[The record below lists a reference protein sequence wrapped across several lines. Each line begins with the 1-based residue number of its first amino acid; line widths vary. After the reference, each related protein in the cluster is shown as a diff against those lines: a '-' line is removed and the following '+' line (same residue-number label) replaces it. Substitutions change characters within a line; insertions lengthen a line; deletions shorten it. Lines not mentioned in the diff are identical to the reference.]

1 RAPLHRVDRL
11 VDLQGEVLDGDVEGD
26 AVVGGAHA
34 LPLGGDRGLVKFE
47 VDLLVV
53 RFGGSNPAAVQL
65 PGAGGEV
72 AGVDDDSHRY
82 SLLLRLLGAGGGL
95 GRKRRLLGGG
105 RCGGLS
111 RRGLRLLGGEVLQA
125 VAQVGQRR
133 VFGRGHPP
141 PVGGQRNADEPPG
154 VAHRNCLLSRGN
166 LMPSMPGTNCSGIAS
181 SGRIVTGTTL
191 SLGKRNSISART
203 LCVITRTPQVRG
215 CPERAPRR
223 QYRRAA

>member
-1 RAPLHRVDRL
+1 VAVELHRVQGLAVLGVGGGHVSGVEGAADDAAAPLRLRSEALQDQREVIGLCGGTSGVGLVGLVTGTGGDLAPVLGGHQVLQGQLGEVGRHGHVPAGRAPLHRVDRL

-82 SLLLRLLGAGGGL
+82 SFVFLVRGAGLAGSADCWG
-95 GRKRRLLGGG
+95 
-105 RCGGLS
+105 
-111 RRGLRLLGGEVLQA
+111 VAAA
-125 VAQVGQRR
+125 VAC
-133 VFGRGHPP
+133 
-141 PVGGQRNADEPPG
+141 PVEGCG
-154 VAHRNCLLSRGN
+154 
-166 LMPSMPGTNCSGIAS
+166 CSGVRS
-181 SGRIVTGTTL
+181 S
-191 SLGKRNSISART
+191 RT
-203 LCVITRTPQVRG
+203 
-215 CPERAPRR
+215 
-223 QYRRAA
+223 